1 MSTTSTPTP
10 GPHTLSMTTLM
21 TPSMVNFS
29 GKIHGGA
36 LLKLLDE
43 VAFSCA
49 AQFSGHY
56 VVTLLVDEVR
66 FRAPVQVGD
75 LVTFHAAVNRVGRT
89 SMEVGIRVIA
99 ENPIARSS
107 RHVISC
113 FFLMVAMGDDGRSVP
128 VPRLTP
134 RDETEKRRW
143 KEAEAREAM
152 RRERSTKASG

>member
-1 MSTTSTPTP
+1 MTTEDIPAP
-10 GPHTLSMTTLM
+10 GPRTLSMTTLM

-49 AQFSGHY
+49 AQFSGRY

-75 LVTFHAAVNRVGRT
+75 LVTFHASVNRVGRT
-89 SMEVGIRVIA
+89 SMEVGIRVMA
-99 ENPIARSS
+99 ASPIERSS

-113 FFLMVAMGDDGRSVP
+113 FFLMVAMGDDGRAVA
-128 VPRLTP
+128 VPRFTP
-134 RDETEKRRW
+134 QDDTARRRW
-143 KEAEAREAM
+143 QQAEARDAL
-152 RRERSTKASG
+152 RRARPSSN